1 MRYHSTSLA
10 AFHNASKCN
19 SVKCLQHHRGLDCGH
34 LHGVASEGTLI
45 ATVSIIKAASNTN
58 TRVTTEPHKYDNNE
72 IAVIRKGLAAKGR
85 GLDDED
91 LQSVQGRK
99 VFVSVASTRIPTNP
113 NKS

>member
-19 SVKCLQHHRGLDCGH
+19 SVKCLQHHRGLDCGD

-45 ATVSIIKAASNTN
+45 KAAPNTN
-58 TRVTTEPHKYDNNE
+58 TRVTAEPHKYDNNE

-99 VFVSVASTRIPTNP
+99 VFVSVVSTKIPTNP

>member
-19 SVKCLQHHRGLDCGH
+19 SVKCLQHHRGLDCGD

-58 TRVTTEPHKYDNNE
+58 TRVTTEPHK
-72 IAVIRKGLAAKGR
+72 IRQQRDRCDPERPGR
-85 GLDDED
+85 EG
-91 LQSVQGRK
+91 QG
-99 VFVSVASTRIPTNP
+99 SG
-113 NKS
+113 